1 MRSSYNGRRI
11 VSRSLEGNRDP
22 VIAARRLGEGPL
34 RWRRLA
40 GRCLRGASMPA
51 TRRASVTFGGS
62 AASLAAIN
70 LVVVMTQLSA

>member
-1 MRSSYNGRRI
+1 
-11 VSRSLEGNRDP
+11 
-22 VIAARRLGEGPL
+22 
-34 RWRRLA
+34 
-40 GRCLRGASMPA
+40 MPA